1 MMPGSRYPKVLP
13 EPVWAI
19 PTMSWKLF
27 AHIWLFLFVY
37 PISFYMF
44 VCCSVFMCLFVNLSR
59 ECKRPSLRL
68 NRSRFGVTSVPGYS
82 DDGGDGGYDGGEGG
96 DDDVHGDNGDNGGN
110 GHGILEGGKDDLKIA
125 LSL

>member
-27 AHIWLFLFVY
+27 AHIWLKRSVCLSNY
-37 PISFYMF
+37 SFYMF

-68 NRSRFGVTSVPGYS
+68 NRSWFGVTSVPGGNS
-82 DDGGDGGYDGGEGG
+82 DDDGDGGYDGGDGGDGDFNDDGG
-96 DDDVHGDNGDNGGN
+96 DDNYA
-110 GHGILEGGKDDLKIA
+110 I
-125 LSL
+125 